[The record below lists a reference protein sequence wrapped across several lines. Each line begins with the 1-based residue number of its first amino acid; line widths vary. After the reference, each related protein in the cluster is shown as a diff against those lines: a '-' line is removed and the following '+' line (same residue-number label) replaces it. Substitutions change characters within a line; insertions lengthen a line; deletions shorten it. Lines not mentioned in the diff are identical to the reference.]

1 MVHVLVPGNC
11 EYVLLHSQRDFADM
25 IKYLEVGRYF
35 ALFRWPK
42 IITWLF
48 KSKEPFLVVVRKR
61 GDGGRVRDAALL
73 ALRRK
78 GPQAKGCGQPL
89 EGQKG

>member
-1 MVHVLVPGNC
+1 MVHVLVPGNR

-42 IITWLF
+42 IITRLL
-48 KSKEPFLVVVRKR
+48 KSKEPFPSESEI
-61 GDGGRVRDAALL
+61 DATLL
-73 ALRRK
+73 TLK
-78 GPQAKGCGQPL
+78 M
-89 EGQKG
+89 